1 MSKLLIRALDTHD
14 MLQLEAAIDLVEN
27 AFADPCTLTNPGT
40 PSVTD
45 VKALYTAAYYG

>member
-27 AFADPCTLTNPGT
+27 TFGDPER
-40 PSVTD
+40 
-45 VKALYTAAYYG
+45 YGRERIMREMLVEEAG